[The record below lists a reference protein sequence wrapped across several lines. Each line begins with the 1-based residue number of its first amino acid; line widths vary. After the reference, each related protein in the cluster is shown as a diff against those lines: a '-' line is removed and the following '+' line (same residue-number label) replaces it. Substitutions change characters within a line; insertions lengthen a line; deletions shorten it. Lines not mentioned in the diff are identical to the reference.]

1 MTVIWRWAM
10 AYVHWLVID
19 TVTQPDVTA
28 LCCVNLGA
36 LPYRSGLYLLLQ
48 QQCFNGAYLLQ
59 RIPPSYW
66 GRPPFWSNESL
77 VGMSTGTPMAVAVTF
92 KKNDTQHDGNTRDRL
107 SSRQFR

>member
-28 LCCVNLGA
+28 LCCVTLGA

-48 QQCFNGAYLLQ
+48 QQCFNGAYLFY
-59 RIPPSYW
+59 S
-66 GRPPFWSNESL
+66 ESL
-77 VGMSTGTPMAVAVTF
+77 HRIGEDHRSGVMNHLLA
-92 KKNDTQHDGNTRDRL
+92 
-107 SSRQFR
+107 